1 MTTGPLFSHADPE
14 ENSGPTVP
22 DRDELLRRE
31 RQRRL
36 ARIEQ
41 RKHRQPAANA
51 PSESRETGRPAN
63 GEPTTPSPQQPPPGF
78 NSQQRWQQALDAAS
92 AVAQT
97 VREAGHSAAQLD
109 LAMASMSATEL
120 ASAVVRAVLPLPPV
134 SAVSLLWQGHQAGLS
149 VLPMHQAARAQA
161 LLGRSPGMVTSQEG
175 PEADPNVETAWQLY
189 ADYERS
195 RYVQIPI
202 ERQHQLF
209 EYLPLPVVDDL
220 IDAGRVSAQAIP
232 EGGEHRLYLLARLA
246 PRRINGEE
254 LLTLDWREELVR
266 REFSARLARGDVEM
280 LQDIDALRGG
290 QRQLAIALQN
300 VRRTGKLPRELT
312 DQRWLWPALERLAPN
327 APVSLREHKPYVRW
341 LLVRRILQ
349 CIRVAHLAR
358 LHGDERKYQVMLRT
372 AWDNAT
378 SLEDSR
384 APVGWEARNALAYL
398 KVIRA
403 GREPKYDD
411 ALGVL
416 TPAPGQALSEDKL
429 PQEAQL
435 RLATNREIL
444 HTLKDQ
450 HQSAPILNPY
460 AALGV
465 PDGFA
470 GWKDRWRELRRSLD
484 ADGEAKVNEAK
495 DAIQGWER
503 GRAPVAPFALPLMP
517 DKWANPRTNGRNAG
531 GDWTPMHRRTPP
543 SAPHEQEFARSRAA
557 QGIVLAACG
566 YVGLVSETRATEAK
580 TQRMIRDGQES

>member
-41 RKHRQPAANA
+41 RKHRQPADKVPA
-51 PSESRETGRPAN
+51 ERRETERPAN
-63 GEPTTPSPQQPPPGF
+63 GQPTTPEPPGPQEPPPGF
-78 NSQQRWQQALDAAS
+78 TSQRQWQQALDAAS
-92 AVAQT
+92 AVAKT
-97 VREAGHSAAQLD
+97 VREAGHSATQLD
-109 LAMASMSATEL
+109 LSVASMSAGEL

-149 VLPMHQAARAQA
+149 VLPMHQVARAEA
-161 LLGRSPGMVTSQEG
+161 LLNRSPGMLTSQEG
-175 PEADPNVETAWQLY
+175 SEADPDAETAWQLY
-189 ADYERS
+189 TDYERI
-195 RYVQIPI
+195 RYVQMPV
-202 ERQHQLF
+202 ERQHQLL
-209 EYLPLPVVDDL
+209 EYLPLSVVDDL

-232 EGGEHRLYLLARLA
+232 GGGEHRLYLLARLA
-246 PRRINGEE
+246 PRRMSGKE
-254 LLTLDWREELVR
+254 LVTLGWREELVR
-266 REFSARLARGDVEM
+266 REFSARLARGDVEA
-280 LQDIDALRGG
+280 LQDIDALKGA
-290 QRQLAIALQN
+290 QRQLAVALQN

-327 APVSLREHKPYVRW
+327 AAVSLREHKPYVRW

-349 CIRVAHLAR
+349 GIRVAHLAR

-378 SLEDSR
+378 SLEESR

-398 KVIRA
+398 MVIRA
-403 GREPKYDD
+403 RRDPKYDD

-450 HQSAPILNPY
+450 HQSTHILNPY

-465 PDGFA
+465 SDGFP

-484 ADGEAKVNEAK
+484 ADGEAEVNEAK

-517 DKWANPRTNGRNAG
+517 DKWAIPRTNGRNPG
-531 GDWTPMHRRTPP
+531 GEATPMHRRTPP
-543 SAPHEQEFARSRAA
+543 PAPHEQEFARNRAA

-566 YVGLVSETRATEAK
+566 YVGLVSEMRSTEAK
-580 TQRMIRDGQES
+580 FQR